1 MEHCSNKRAH
11 HSKEFKENLVKRLN
25 RIEGQINGIKKMIE
39 NDCYC
44 DDILNQITGIRSA
57 LAGVQQL
64 LLSGHIKT
72 CVFDQIKEGNIEVV
86 DELTQTI
93 RRMLK

>member
-1 MEHCSNKRAH
+1 MEHCRKAH
-11 HSKEFKENLVKRLN
+11 HSKEFKDDLVKRLN
-25 RIEGQINGIKKMIE
+25 KIEGQIRGIKNMIE
-39 NDCYC
+39 KDAYC
-44 DDILNQITGIRSA
+44 DDVLNQITAIRSA
-57 LAGVQQL
+57 LAGVQEK

-72 CVFDQIKEGNIEVV
+72 CVFDQIKEGKVEVV